1 MDSKK
6 LWKRLSY
13 DGLVFIRGKHS
24 VNMSCNNV
32 CLSNFIHIDQFNI
45 SIVKKYNNGH
55 YFGIKNGYRMAKG
68 KVTIKWNK
76 II

>member
-13 DGLVFIRGKHS
+13 DGLDFIKGKHS

-32 CLSNFIHIDQFNI
+32 CLSNFINIDLFYI

-55 YFGIKNGYRMAKG
+55 YFGIQNGYRMAKG